1 MPAPARPFA
10 RRSTA
15 LLAAGLALMSLLPHT
30 AAAWGFDGH
39 RVVGMLAESELSPTA
54 RAEVKRLLAGEPEP
68 TLAGVSTWADT
79 LRDDPAWRHTG
90 RWHWVNL
97 PRTDPCTYDAA
108 RDCPGGDCV
117 VGAIAAQRA
126 ILADRSRNDAER
138 RDALKFLV
146 HFVGDVHQPFHAGF
160 GFDRGGNQTQLR
172 FDRQGWN
179 LHSLWDS
186 AMVKHAGLEPDAY
199 ARQLRGGPRLP
210 ADATLALARP
220 EEHWAL
226 ESCQA
231 IHDDGLYPARRAVG
245 RGYLD
250 QHRPLAETRLRQAG
264 ARLAA
269 LLESALVAPIDMDQ
283 TRR

>member
-1 MPAPARPFA
+1 MPAAPRRPAHRLV
-10 RRSTA
+10 A
-15 LLAAGLALMSLLPHT
+15 LRAIGLALMTLLPGT
-30 AAAWGFDGH
+30 AGAWGFDGH
-39 RVVGMLAESELSPTA
+39 RVVGMLAESELSPPA
-54 RAEVKRLLAGEPEP
+54 RAEVERLLTGEPEP

-108 RDCPGGDCV
+108 RDCPGGDCI
-117 VGAIAAQRA
+117 VGAIHAQRA
-126 ILADRSRNDAER
+126 ILADRSRSDAER

-186 AMVKHAGLEPDAY
+186 AMVKHAGLDPEAY
-199 ARQLRGGPRLP
+199 ARQLRGGPALP
-210 ADATLALARP
+210 ADATSALVRP
-220 EEHWAL
+220 EERWAL

-231 IHDDGLYPARRAVG
+231 IHDPALYPERRTVG

-269 LLESALVAPIDMDQ
+269 VLDAALAPAD
-283 TRR
+283 

>member
-1 MPAPARPFA
+1 MPAAPRRPAHRLV
-10 RRSTA
+10 A
-15 LLAAGLALMSLLPHT
+15 LRAIALALMTLLPGI

-39 RVVGMLAESELSPTA
+39 RVVGMLAESELSPPA

-97 PRTDPCTYDAA
+97 RRENPCTYVAE
-108 RDCPGGDCV
+108 RDCPDGDCV
-117 VGAIAAQRA
+117 VGAIDAQRA
-126 ILADRSRNDAER
+126 ILADRSRSDAER

-160 GFDRGGNQTQLR
+160 AEDRGGNLKQLQ
-172 FDRQGWN
+172 FRQKGWN
-179 LHSLWDS
+179 LHALWDTAIVQQDELS
-186 AMVKHAGLEPDAY
+186 LEDYTRGLAGMPA
-199 ARQLRGGPRLP
+199 LP
-210 ADATLALARP
+210 IDATRGLIKP

-231 IHDDGLYPARRAVG
+231 IHNDELYPAG
-245 RGYLD
+245 RTVSNSYLE

-264 ARLAA
+264 TRLAA
-269 LLESALVAPIDMDQ
+269 LLETALVAPIDMDQ

>member
-1 MPAPARPFA
+1 M
-10 RRSTA
+10 
-15 LLAAGLALMSLLPHT
+15 LAAGLALLALHPGP
-30 AAAWGFDGH
+30 AGAWGFDGH
-39 RVVGMLAESELSPTA
+39 RIVGRLAESALSPAA
-54 RAEVKRLLAGEPEP
+54 RAEARRLLADEPEP

-97 PRTDPCTYDAA
+97 PRENPCTYVAE
-108 RDCPGGDCV
+108 RDCPDGDCV

-126 ILADRSRNDAER
+126 ILADRSRPDAER

-186 AMVKHAGLEPDAY
+186 AMVKHAGLDPEAY
-199 ARQLRGGPRLP
+199 ARQLRGGPTLP
-210 ADATLALARP
+210 PDATLGLARP
-220 EEHWAL
+220 EERWAL

-231 IHDDGLYPARRAVG
+231 IHDHALYPSRRTVG
-245 RGYLD
+245 RGYLE

-264 ARLAA
+264 NRLAA
-269 LLESALVAPIDMDQ
+269 LLDAALGPAD
-283 TRR
+283 

>member
-1 MPAPARPFA
+1 MAVA
-10 RRSTA
+10 
-15 LLAAGLALMSLLPHT
+15 LALWSLTP
-30 AAAWGFDGH
+30 ASAGAWGFDGH
-39 RVVGMLAESELSPTA
+39 RIVGALAESELSPAA
-54 RAEVKRLLAGEPEP
+54 RAEVQRLLAGEPDP
-68 TLAGVSTWADT
+68 TLAGIAAWADT
-79 LRDDPAWRHTG
+79 LRDDPTWRHTG

-97 PRTDPCTYDAA
+97 PRENPCTFVAE

-126 ILADRSRNDAER
+126 ILADRARSDAER

-186 AMVKHAGLEPDAY
+186 AMVKHAGLAPEAY
-199 ARQLRGGPRLP
+199 ARQLRGGPALP
-210 ADATLALARP
+210 PDATLASARP
-220 EEHWAL
+220 EERWAI

-231 IHDDGLYPARRAVG
+231 IHDHALYPERRTVG
-245 RGYLD
+245 RGYLE

-264 ARLAA
+264 NRLAA
-269 LLESALVAPIDMDQ
+269 VLEAALAPSD
-283 TRR
+283 